1 MNGFDLMKKLGSGI
15 VPAGV
20 TGTPATLGRAGEGSV
35 FDTLLKGM
43 STDSF
48 DASQAV
54 TVSNE
59 AASAGVK
66 LTEEQ
71 LGRFA
76 KAADKAERTGAKSAL
91 VELDGQ
97 FYTLDVASRK
107 ITGIADLA
115 EGTAIGSLDTIIKA
129 APNPAATG
137 NVTSQDAN
145 WLLKRLKLAQ

>member
-1 MNGFDLMKKLGSGI
+1 MNGIDLMKKLGSG
-15 VPAGV
+15 VMPAGI
-20 TGTPATLGRAGEGSV
+20 TGTPATLGRAGENSV

-43 STDSF
+43 STDDF

-54 TVSNE
+54 TISNE
-59 AASAGVK
+59 ASSAGVK

-76 KAADKAERTGAKSAL
+76 KAADKAERTGAKTAL

-107 ITGIADLA
+107 VTGVADLS

-129 APNPAATG
+129 APNPAAAGG
-137 NVTSQDAN
+137 NTTQDAN
-145 WLLKRLKLAQ
+145 WLLKRLKQAI